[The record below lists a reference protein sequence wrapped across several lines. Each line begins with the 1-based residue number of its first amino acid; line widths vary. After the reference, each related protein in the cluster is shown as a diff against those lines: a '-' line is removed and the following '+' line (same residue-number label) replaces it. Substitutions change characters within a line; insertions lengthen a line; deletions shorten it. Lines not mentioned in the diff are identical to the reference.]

1 LIELADQLAYYR
13 GALRALRFCEQR
25 RATGRRFGDD
35 ADNRWR
41 LFRGELTT
49 ADRIDLL
56 VRDAD
61 AEWPRAFGARQVF
74 GLRAVAEDEAFG
86 AEWEPLDAV
95 DAERMWREVT
105 GEEPP
110 GEVGRALGAIASA
123 WELELAPLDVG
134 AISPTEQLIV
144 CGPSAIAAA
153 VRAFAAGTDLS
164 WPSQVLCV
172 ATPPAHRHLA
182 AAAAALLNLTQHT
195 ALVAVGEA
203 PASPPPGARLIGSE
217 DAAPADLE
225 HARRLAGDAGGA

>member
-13 GALRALRFCEQR
+13 GALSALRFCEQR

-56 VRDAD
+56 LRDAD
-61 AEWPRAFGARQVF
+61 AEWPRAFGARAVF

-86 AEWEPLDAV
+86 AEWEPLDSV
-95 DAERMWREVT
+95 DAEGIWRDIAAAEAPSDIDR
-105 GEEPP
+105 GL
-110 GEVGRALGAIASA
+110 AAIAAA
-123 WELELAPLDVG
+123 WELELAPHDIG
-134 AISPTEQLIV
+134 AVSPTDRLIV

-153 VRAFAAGTDLS
+153 IGAFARGTDLA
-164 WPSQVLCV
+164 WATQVVCV
-172 ATPPAHRHLA
+172 ATPPAHRHIA
-182 AAAAALLNLTQHT
+182 AAAAALLNLTRPT
-195 ALVAVGEA
+195 RLNTGLE
-203 PASPPPGARLIGSE
+203 GARLVSSA

-225 HARRLAGDAGGA
+225 RAPMELVATELAGGA